1 MIPGM
6 GGLTGGISGGAGG
19 MPISAGGGAAGDST
33 ATSTSHFGGI
43 KQGAINMGGGGIAAQ
58 LPMIAMACV
67 VLFVMVKK

>member
-43 KQGAINMGGGGIAAQ
+43 NQGAINMGGSGFAAQ